1 MTLLDAVTWPLV
13 LELLALG
20 SVVGVLAGLLGIGG
34 GMIMV
39 PFLTLMLEH
48 RGVPT
53 AMALK
58 MAIATAMATITVTSL
73 SSLRAHHA
81 RGAVRWPVVAGMAPG
96 VVLGGLV
103 AGAGVFALL
112 KGKVLGFVFAG
123 FLLFSALQMALDRKP
138 KPSRSTPG
146 PLGLASAGGVIG
158 LVSGLV
164 GAGGGFLTVPFLVWR
179 NVPVHQ
185 AVGTSAALGFPIALA
200 ATAGYVIGGWHL
212 PPALPGAFGY
222 LYLPALVLIMATSM
236 WTAPL
241 GVRLAHALNVAQLK
255 RGFAVVLVGLAVTM
269 FYKAL
274 NA

>member
-1 MTLLDAVTWPLV
+1 MLLDAVTWPLV

-53 AMALK
+53 AMAMK

-200 ATAGYVIGGWHL
+200 ATAGYVIGGWRL

-274 NA
+274 HA